1 MRSLL
6 DFFSVFLKAF
16 CLVLSS
22 LFNLDNSSCCIDNSF
37 FQDEII
43 KIRLSI
49 SSEISSDGNAFMM
62 SKVET
67 SFF

>member
-1 MRSLL
+1 MR
-6 DFFSVFLKAF
+6 F
-16 CLVLSS
+16 
-22 LFNLDNSSCCIDNSF
+22 CCIDNSF

-43 KIRLSI
+43 KIKLSI
-49 SSEISSDGNAFMM
+49 SREISSDGNAFMM